1 MKVSIVIVNW
11 NARDYLRECLVTI
24 FNENFLDEY
33 EVLLVDNASTDD
45 SLEVIKREYPLIKIV
60 ANNENIGFSRANN
73 QAIREC
79 QGEYILLLN
88 PDTEI
93 RPFAI
98 KKLLEAIKTHSNNG
112 IVGPRLLNRD
122 GSLQVSCYPFP
133 TLAREF
139 WRLLHL
145 DKIHPLGSYDQD
157 GWNLTQPREVDSL
170 QGACLLIRREVFDQ
184 VGLLDE
190 DYFMYTE
197 EIDFCYRAKK
207 AGWKIV
213 WVPTAEVIHFGGQS
227 TSQAAASM
235 FLQLYHSKLLFFRK
249 HYGKP
254 AAWIYKMIIFCASL
268 IRLALTPFAWLEK
281 LPKREQHLA
290 LSRNYLHLLA
300 ALPQL

>member
-11 NARDYLRECLVTI
+11 NARENLRNCLATI
-24 FNENFLDEY
+24 FNENSLDEY

-45 SLEVIKREYPLIKIV
+45 SLEVLKWDYPLVEVI
-60 ANNENIGFSRANN
+60 ANKENNGFSRANN
-73 QAIREC
+73 QGIRRC
-79 QGEYILLLN
+79 HGENILLLN

-93 RPFAI
+93 RPLAI
-98 KKLLEAIKTHSNNG
+98 RKLLDFINTDSDNG
-112 IVGPRLLNRD
+112 IVGPRLLNGD

-145 DKIHPLGSYDQD
+145 QRIYPLGFYDQSSWD
-157 GWNLTQPREVDSL
+157 LTQPREVDSL

-190 DYFMYTE
+190 GYFMYTE

-213 WVPTAEVIHFGGQS
+213 WLPTAEVIHYGGQS
-227 TSQAAASM
+227 TRKAAASM

-249 HYGKP
+249 HYGKQ
-254 AAWIYKMIIFCASL
+254 AAWIYKLIIFFTSL

-290 LSRNYLHLLA
+290 LSRNYLRLLA